1 MLLTSDLPSDQ
12 AGKCENASSRAQRST
27 RIGLV
32 GLTVR
37 H

>member
-12 AGKCENASSRAQRST
+12 AGKSENASSRGKRST
-27 RIGLV
+27 RILLAGR
-32 GLTVR
+32 TVR